1 MPESQAIQT
10 ESAPSAI
17 GPYSQ
22 AVRQGSLVFLSGQV
36 PLDPASMKLV
46 EGGIVEQTEQ
56 VFDNLAA
63 VAQAAGTRLDQA
75 LRMTIYLTD
84 LGNFKAV
91 NEIMARR
98 LAPPYPARVTIG
110 VAALPAN
117 AMVEIDAI
125 LSVQTSGS

>member
-1 MPESQAIQT
+1 MSASQVIQT
-10 ESAPSAI
+10 GDAPQAI

-22 AVRQGSLVFLSGQV
+22 AVRSGSLVFLSGQV
-36 PLDPASMKLV
+36 PLDPATMRLV

-63 VAQAAGTRLDQA
+63 VAAAAGLSLDNA
-75 LRMTIYLTD
+75 VRMTIYLTD
-84 LGNFKAV
+84 LGNFKTV

-98 LAPPYPARVTIG
+98 LAAPYPARVTIG

-125 LSVQTSGS
+125 LSD

>member
-1 MPESQAIQT
+1 MPESQVVQT
-10 ESAPSAI
+10 ENAPRAI

-22 AVRQGSLVFLSGQV
+22 AVRSGPLVFLSGQI
-36 PLDPASMKLV
+36 PLDPATMRLV
-46 EGGIVEQTEQ
+46 EGGIEEQAEQ

-63 VAQAAGTRLDQA
+63 VAAAAGSNLGQA

-84 LGNFKAV
+84 LGNFKTV

-98 LAPPYPARVTIG
+98 LDAPYPARVTIG

-117 AMVEIDAI
+117 AMIEIDAI
-125 LSVQTSGS
+125 LSD

>member
-1 MPESQAIQT
+1 MSASQVIQT
-10 ESAPSAI
+10 GNAPQAI

-22 AVRQGSLVFLSGQV
+22 AVRSGPLVFLSGQV
-36 PLDPASMKLV
+36 ALDPATMRLV

-63 VAQAAGTRLDQA
+63 VAAAAGLGLDNA
-75 LRMTIYLTD
+75 VRMTIYLTD
-84 LGNFKAV
+84 LGNFKTV

-98 LAPPYPARVTIG
+98 LAAPYPARVTIG

-117 AMVEIDAI
+117 AIVEIDAI
-125 LSVQTSGS
+125 LSD

>member
-1 MPESQAIQT
+1 MPASQVIQT
-10 ESAPSAI
+10 GNAPQAI

-22 AVRQGSLVFLSGQV
+22 AVRSGSLVFLSGQV
-36 PLDPASMKLV
+36 PLDPATMRLV

-63 VAQAAGTRLDQA
+63 VAAAAGLSLDNA
-75 LRMTIYLTD
+75 VRMTIYLTD
-84 LGNFKAV
+84 LGNFKTV

-98 LAPPYPARVTIG
+98 LAAPYPARATIG

-125 LSVQTSGS
+125 LSD

>member
-1 MPESQAIQT
+1 MPESQVVQT
-10 ESAPSAI
+10 ENAPRAI

-22 AVRQGSLVFLSGQV
+22 AVRSGPLVFLSGQV
-36 PLDPASMKLV
+36 PLDPATMRLV
-46 EGGIVEQTEQ
+46 EGGIEEQAEQ

-63 VAQAAGTRLDQA
+63 VAAAAGSNLGQA

-84 LGNFKAV
+84 LGNFKTV

-98 LAPPYPARVTIG
+98 LDAPYPARVTIG

-117 AMVEIDAI
+117 AMIEIDAI
-125 LSVQTSGS
+125 LSD

>member
-1 MPESQAIQT
+1 MSASQVIQT
-10 ESAPSAI
+10 GNAPQAI

-22 AVRQGSLVFLSGQV
+22 AVRSGTLVFLSGQV
-36 PLDPASMKLV
+36 PLDPETMRLV

-63 VAQAAGTRLDQA
+63 VAAAAGLSLDNA
-75 LRMTIYLTD
+75 VRMTIYLTD
-84 LGNFKAV
+84 LGNFKTV

-98 LAPPYPARVTIG
+98 LDAPYPARVTIG

-125 LSVQTSGS
+125 LSD

>member
-1 MPESQAIQT
+1 MSASQVIQT
-10 ESAPSAI
+10 GNAPQAI

-22 AVRQGSLVFLSGQV
+22 AVRSGSLVFLSGQV
-36 PLDPASMKLV
+36 ALDPETMRLV

-63 VAQAAGTRLDQA
+63 VAAAAGLSLDNA
-75 LRMTIYLTD
+75 VRMTIYLTD
-84 LGNFKAV
+84 LGNFKTV

-98 LAPPYPARVTIG
+98 LDAPYPARVTIG

-117 AMVEIDAI
+117 AIVEIDAI
-125 LSVQTSGS
+125 LSD

>member
-1 MPESQAIQT
+1 MPESQVIQT
-10 ESAPSAI
+10 EKAPRAI

-22 AVRQGSLVFLSGQV
+22 AVRSGALVFLSGQV
-36 PLDPASMKLV
+36 PLDPETMRLV
-46 EGGIVEQTEQ
+46 EGGIEEQAEQ

-63 VAQAAGTRLDQA
+63 VAAAAESNLGRA

-84 LGNFKAV
+84 LGNFKTV

-98 LAPPYPARVTIG
+98 LDAPYPARVTIG

-117 AMVEIDAI
+117 AMIEIDAI
-125 LSVQTSGS
+125 LSD

>member
-1 MPESQAIQT
+1 MSASQVIQT
-10 ESAPSAI
+10 GNAPQAI

-22 AVRQGSLVFLSGQV
+22 AVRSGSLVFLSGQV
-36 PLDPASMKLV
+36 PLDPATMRLV

-63 VAQAAGTRLDQA
+63 VAAAAGLNLDNA
-75 LRMTIYLTD
+75 VRMTIYLTD
-84 LGNFKAV
+84 LGNFKTV

-98 LAPPYPARVTIG
+98 LDAPYPARVTIG

-125 LSVQTSGS
+125 LSD

>member
-1 MPESQAIQT
+1 MSASQVIQT
-10 ESAPSAI
+10 GNAPQAI

-22 AVRQGSLVFLSGQV
+22 AVRSGSLVFLSGQV
-36 PLDPASMKLV
+36 ALDPETMRLV

-63 VAQAAGTRLDQA
+63 VAAAAGLSLDNA
-75 LRMTIYLTD
+75 VRMTIYLTD
-84 LGNFKAV
+84 LGDFKTV

-98 LAPPYPARVTIG
+98 LDAPYPARVTIG

-117 AMVEIDAI
+117 AIVEIDAI
-125 LSVQTSGS
+125 LSD

>member
-1 MPESQAIQT
+1 MPAT
-10 ESAPSAI
+10 EVIETGNAPSAI

-22 AVRQGSLVFLSGQV
+22 AVRFGSLVFLSGQV
-36 PLDPASMKLV
+36 PLVPATMKLV
-46 EGGIVEQTEQ
+46 DGGIGEQAEQ
-56 VFDNLAA
+56 VFDNLEA
-63 VAQAAGTRLDQA
+63 VAAAAGTSLDQA

-98 LAPPYPARVTIG
+98 LAAPYPARVTIG
-110 VAALPAN
+110 VSALPAN

-125 LSVQTSGS
+125 LAAPT

>member
-1 MPESQAIQT
+1 MPASQVIQT
-10 ESAPSAI
+10 KNAPQAI

-22 AVRQGSLVFLSGQV
+22 AVRSGSLVFLSGQV
-36 PLDPASMKLV
+36 ALDPATMRLV
-46 EGGIVEQTEQ
+46 EGGIEAQTEQ

-63 VAQAAGTRLDQA
+63 VAAAAGRNLGNA
-75 LRMTIYLTD
+75 IRMTIYLTD
-84 LGNFKAV
+84 LGDFKTV

-98 LAPPYPARVTIG
+98 LEAPFPARATIG

-125 LSVQTSGS
+125 LSD

>member
-1 MPESQAIQT
+1 MSASQVIQT
-10 ESAPSAI
+10 ENAPRAI

-22 AVRQGSLVFLSGQV
+22 AVRSGSLVFLSGQV
-36 PLDPASMKLV
+36 PLDPATMKLV
-46 EGGIVEQTEQ
+46 EGGIVEQTER

-63 VAQAAGTRLDQA
+63 VAAAAGLNLDNA
-75 LRMTIYLTD
+75 VRMTIYLTD
-84 LGNFKAV
+84 LGNFKTV

-98 LAPPYPARVTIG
+98 LAAPYPARVTIG

-125 LSVQTSGS
+125 LSD

>member
-1 MPESQAIQT
+1 MPESQVIQT
-10 ESAPSAI
+10 DKAPSAI

-36 PLDPASMKLV
+36 PLDPASMRLV
-46 EGGIVEQTEQ
+46 GGGIAEQTEQ

-63 VAQAAGTRLDQA
+63 VAQAAGTSLDQT

-98 LAPPYPARVTIG
+98 LAAPYPARVTIG

-125 LSVQTSGS
+125 LAADS

>member
-1 MPESQAIQT
+1 MSASQVIQT
-10 ESAPSAI
+10 GNAPQAI

-22 AVRQGSLVFLSGQV
+22 AVHSGSLVFLSGQV
-36 PLDPASMKLV
+36 ALDPETMRLV

-63 VAQAAGTRLDQA
+63 VAAAAGLSLDNA
-75 LRMTIYLTD
+75 VRMTIYLTD
-84 LGNFKAV
+84 LGNFKTV

-98 LAPPYPARVTIG
+98 LAAPYPARVTIG

-117 AMVEIDAI
+117 AIVEIDAI
-125 LSVQTSGS
+125 LSD

>member
-1 MPESQAIQT
+1 MPESQVIQT
-10 ESAPSAI
+10 EKAPRAI

-22 AVRQGSLVFLSGQV
+22 AVRSGALVFLSGQV
-36 PLDPASMKLV
+36 PLDPETMRLV
-46 EGGIVEQTEQ
+46 EGGIEEQAEQ

-63 VAQAAGTRLDQA
+63 VAAAAESNLGQA

-84 LGNFKAV
+84 LGNFKTV

-98 LAPPYPARVTIG
+98 LDAPYPARVTIG

-117 AMVEIDAI
+117 AMIEIDAI
-125 LSVQTSGS
+125 LSD

>member
-1 MPESQAIQT
+1 MSASQVIQT
-10 ESAPSAI
+10 GNAPRAI

-22 AVRQGSLVFLSGQV
+22 AVRSGPLVFLSGQV
-36 PLDPASMKLV
+36 PLDPATMRLV

-63 VAQAAGTRLDQA
+63 VAAAAGLRLDNA
-75 LRMTIYLTD
+75 IRMTIYLTD
-84 LGNFKAV
+84 LADFKTV

-98 LAPPYPARVTIG
+98 LDAPYPARVTIG

-125 LSVQTSGS
+125 LSD

>member
-1 MPESQAIQT
+1 MSASQVIQT
-10 ESAPSAI
+10 GNAPQAI

-22 AVRQGSLVFLSGQV
+22 AVHSGSLVFLSGQV
-36 PLDPASMKLV
+36 ALDPETMRLV

-63 VAQAAGTRLDQA
+63 VAAAAGLSLDNA
-75 LRMTIYLTD
+75 VRMTIYLTD
-84 LGNFKAV
+84 LGNFKTV

-98 LAPPYPARVTIG
+98 LDAPYPARVTIG

-117 AMVEIDAI
+117 AIVEIDAI
-125 LSVQTSGS
+125 LSD

>member
-1 MPESQAIQT
+1 MPESQVVQT
-10 ESAPSAI
+10 ENAPRAI

-22 AVRQGSLVFLSGQV
+22 AVRSGPLVFLSGQV
-36 PLDPASMKLV
+36 PLDPATMRLV
-46 EGGIVEQTEQ
+46 EGGIEEQTEQ

-63 VAQAAGTRLDQA
+63 VAAAAGSSLGQA

-84 LGNFKAV
+84 LGNFKTV

-98 LAPPYPARVTIG
+98 LDAPYPARVTIG

-117 AMVEIDAI
+117 AMIEIDAI
-125 LSVQTSGS
+125 LSD

>member
-1 MPESQAIQT
+1 MSASQVIQT
-10 ESAPSAI
+10 GNAPQAI

-22 AVRQGSLVFLSGQV
+22 AVCSGSLVFLSGQV
-36 PLDPASMKLV
+36 ALDPETMRLV

-63 VAQAAGTRLDQA
+63 VAAAAGLSLDNA
-75 LRMTIYLTD
+75 VRMTIYLTD
-84 LGNFKAV
+84 LGNFKTV

-98 LAPPYPARVTIG
+98 LDAPYPARVTIG

-117 AMVEIDAI
+117 AIVEIDAI
-125 LSVQTSGS
+125 LSD

>member
-1 MPESQAIQT
+1 MPESQVIQT
-10 ESAPSAI
+10 EKAPRAI

-22 AVRQGSLVFLSGQV
+22 AVRSGALVFLSGQV
-36 PLDPASMKLV
+36 PLDPETMRLV
-46 EGGIVEQTEQ
+46 EGGIEEQTEQ

-63 VAQAAGTRLDQA
+63 VAAAAESNLGQA

-84 LGNFKAV
+84 LGNFKTV

-98 LAPPYPARVTIG
+98 LDAPYPARVTIG

-117 AMVEIDAI
+117 AMIEIDAI
-125 LSVQTSGS
+125 LSD

>member
-1 MPESQAIQT
+1 MPDT
-10 ESAPSAI
+10 EVIETGNAPSAI

-22 AVRQGSLVFLSGQV
+22 AVRFGSLVFLSGQV
-36 PLDPASMKLV
+36 PLVPATMKLV
-46 EGGIVEQTEQ
+46 AGGIGEQAEQ
-56 VFDNLAA
+56 VFDNLEA
-63 VAQAAGTRLDQA
+63 VAAAAGTSLDQA

-98 LAPPYPARVTIG
+98 LAAPYPARVTIG
-110 VAALPAN
+110 VSALPAN

-125 LSVQTSGS
+125 LAAPT